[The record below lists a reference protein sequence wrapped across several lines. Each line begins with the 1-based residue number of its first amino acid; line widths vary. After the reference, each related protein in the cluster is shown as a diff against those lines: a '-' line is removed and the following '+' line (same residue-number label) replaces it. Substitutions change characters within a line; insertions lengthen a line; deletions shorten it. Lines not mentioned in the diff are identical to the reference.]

1 MTGVVSKYAG
11 HHLLPYQHLYTSS
24 PMSMSILKQYFD
36 LPEDQVIPLSIS
48 HGIDFNHERYAQ
60 DVTNVEPIH
69 WCYNDEILRRSKKIK
84 KTTTL
89 PHPWMMLHNFKGS
102 PKVKENG
109 KILVIGPPPSTYNDE
124 NLLFS
129 LFARNIKADAILL
142 KARGGKEI
150 DRSDKFWRNQ
160 KVLPVSAGGRDNLHY
175 HRLMDLLLEYEF
187 VVSPFLSSVTI
198 LASALGSKILVLN
211 NYQYCTYGIEQLD
224 FQSMYSAPTLRAMV
238 STYVRSGTE
247 SDSVEIAEDV
257 LGKKFLQNY
266 DISKENF
273 LDEINSVRKPLY
285 VHSAGGSRTSAYV
298 LSNIARLSGRS
309 GFLKYGITAGV
320 RYKVFGTQNSIICK
334 KINMIDAAINGLSEK
349 NFSIRVLTDK
359 ERNAVPGQGADW

>member
-1 MTGVVSKYAG
+1 MPFK
-11 HHLLPYQHLYTSS
+11 
-24 PMSMSILKQYFD
+24 KQYGYVYTENTTN
-36 LPEDQVIPLSIS
+36 LTKTIAHELG
-48 HGIDFNHERYAQ
+48 HGAFR
-60 DVTNVEPIH
+60 
-69 WCYNDEILRRSKKIK
+69 LRHTFSEEAFIA
-84 KTTTL
+84 
-89 PHPWMMLHNFKGS
+89 NQ
-102 PKVKENG
+102 N
-109 KILVIGPPPSTYNDE
+109 ST
-124 NLLFS
+124 
-129 LFARNIKADAILL
+129 
-142 KARGGKEI
+142 
-150 DRSDKFWRNQ
+150 
-160 KVLPVSAGGRDNLHY
+160 DNL
-175 HRLMDLLLEYEF
+175 MDYKPNGTDLYKHQWDLVHDPERMIGWLEDDEEGEMEVGLEYEF

-247 SDSVEIAEDV
+247 SESVEIAENV
-257 LGKKFLQNY
+257 LGKKFLENY